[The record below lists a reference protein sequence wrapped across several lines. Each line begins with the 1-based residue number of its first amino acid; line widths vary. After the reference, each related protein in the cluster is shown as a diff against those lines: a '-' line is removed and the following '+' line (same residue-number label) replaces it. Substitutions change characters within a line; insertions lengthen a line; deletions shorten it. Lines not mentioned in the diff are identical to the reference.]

1 MVVVFFTKEAFYN
14 FNFGCRYVTVPLPPP
29 RTWGVHVQVFHLR
42 WFVSK
47 VCMSSSLASTSLP
60 LSSDTPLPF
69 IVLECLPTSKSVVFF
84 VRGGGKFSLC
94 KHNSAC
100 APLGCIHLCTV
111 PSKTDHCGGV
121 CCLLMHCS
129 ESHFSSSPKSFVSEL
144 LYLKQKEDTLQ
155 GEAEGQHAKHTC
167 CQVNVY
173 CEFYSCIQLGALC

>member
-1 MVVVFFTKEAFYN
+1 MPLRNCSPPTPKNLGCSCTSFSPTLVCIQSLHEQFFGIYQF
-14 FNFGCRYVTVPLPPP
+14 
-29 RTWGVHVQVFHLR
+29 
-42 WFVSK
+42 
-47 VCMSSSLASTSLP
+47 TSLIRY
-60 LSSDTPLPF
+60 PF
-69 IVLECLPTSKSVVFF
+69 ALHCSGEPPNLQECGFF

-100 APLGCIHLCTV
+100 APLGYIHLCTV